1 MAEYSVKYLDGEE
14 EESVWISRAGKAEV
28 TFPNGQTYVGDFNE
42 NKERHGQGVYT
53 WIVVAPED
61 AEEPEEGWP
70 PPAVYTGSYSLGK
83 RSGVGK
89 MAHPDGGTYYG
100 QWKNNAM
107 DGEGTYKYPNGDIY
121 SGSWSAGL
129 KHGPGKYLFKNNS
142 LFDGIWERGG
152 IVSGMWSY
160 PDGTKFTGPF
170 VDGFPCGKGNYV
182 FQSGNKQSGEYIR
195 VSDNTDKEDEFATV
209 PRWVH
214 DGICAAK

>member
-53 WIVVAPED
+53 WTVVAPED